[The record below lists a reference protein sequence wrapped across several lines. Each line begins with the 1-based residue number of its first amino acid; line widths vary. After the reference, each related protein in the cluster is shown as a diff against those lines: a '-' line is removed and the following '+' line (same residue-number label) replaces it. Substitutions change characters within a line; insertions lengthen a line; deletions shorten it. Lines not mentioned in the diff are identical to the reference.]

1 MKPPLIIAHRGHS
14 SRYVENTLSAYRG
27 AVNAGAD
34 VVECDARLSNDR
46 NVWACHDADLARL
59 TGTPSPVAGMSSGEL
74 AAIRLAGGERL
85 MKLPSVLTEIAPD
98 RTVLI
103 DLKTDELAL
112 IEAVIRDVAAAK
124 AVDLVWIGMRS
135 IAQTSRV
142 HSLEPKLKLLAFLPD
157 YNLADEFERAGAT
170 AFRVWEGDL
179 GLPAAK
185 RLFGTRET
193 WVTAGGRGTPH
204 KVGDTSDDGLARIL
218 EHEPDGILLNDPIM
232 PASLL
237 GHERVPGTN
246 VARVGR

>member
-124 AVDLVWIGMRS
+124 AVDLVWIGMWS

-142 HSLEPKLKLLAFLPD
+142 HSLEPKLKLLRSSQTTIWQT
-157 YNLADEFERAGAT
+157 NLNGPVQPLSGSGREILVFPPQNVCLA
-170 AFRVWEGDL
+170 
-179 GLPAAK
+179 PA
-185 RLFGTRET
+185 RHG
-193 WVTAGGRGTPH
+193 
-204 KVGDTSDDGLARIL
+204 
-218 EHEPDGILLNDPIM
+218 
-232 PASLL
+232 
-237 GHERVPGTN
+237 
-246 VARVGR
+246 